1 MNVVQDNVPT
11 NMESVQCISIVYSIC
26 PYKYNQWAV

>member
-1 MNVVQDNVPT
+1 MNT
-11 NMESVQCISIVYSIC
+11 VQCISIVYSIC

>member
-1 MNVVQDNVPT
+1 M
-11 NMESVQCISIVYSIC
+11 NMEPVQCISTVYSIC